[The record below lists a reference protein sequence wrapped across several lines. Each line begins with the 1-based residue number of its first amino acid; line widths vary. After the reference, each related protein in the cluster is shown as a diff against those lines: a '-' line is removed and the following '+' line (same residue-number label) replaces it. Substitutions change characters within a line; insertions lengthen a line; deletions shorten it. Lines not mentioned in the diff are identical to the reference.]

1 MTRAGA
7 PLLDVRGLHIA
18 IRGRGAD
25 GRALERVA
33 VANIDFE
40 VARGEVLGLV
50 GESGSGKSL
59 SMLAV
64 MGLLPQGMRAS
75 GSIRFDGREILG
87 LPERQ
92 MRRLRG
98 GRIAMIFQDPMTA
111 LNPVLTVGA
120 QIGEALALHNPGL
133 SRKALRGRV
142 LELMELVSIPAPE
155 KRFDQFPHEF
165 SGGMRQRIVIAI
177 AVANDPDLLIADE
190 PTTALDV
197 TIQAQIVEILDRLRR
212 EKGVAIVLITHDL
225 GLVAGL
231 ADRIAILY
239 AGRIAERG
247 DAGSVFGRPRHP
259 YTAGLLAAVPS
270 IETDVARLH
279 AIRGTPPS
287 IAARPTGCQ
296 FHPRCPHALPL
307 CAEHDPDFQW
317 FGTTMVACHR
327 AADIDVA
334 SEASHGG

>member
-1 MTRAGA
+1 MTATPE
-7 PLLDVRGLHIA
+7 PLLEVRDLRIA
-18 IRGRGAD
+18 IPSREGEH
-25 GRALERVA
+25 LA
-33 VANIDFE
+33 VANIDFQ
-40 VARGEVLGLV
+40 VSSGEILGLV
-50 GESGSGKSL
+50 GESGSGKSM

-64 MGLLPQGMRAS
+64 MGLLPAGMRAS
-75 GSIRFDGREILG
+75 GSVRFKGQEILG

-120 QIGEALALHNPGL
+120 QIVEAIMLHNRSL
-133 SRKALRGRV
+133 SRRELRSRA
-142 LELMELVSIPAPE
+142 LELMELVAIPAPD
-155 KRFDQFPHEF
+155 KRFDQYPHEF
-165 SGGMRQRIVIAI
+165 SGGMRQRVVIAI

-197 TIQAQIVEILDRLRR
+197 TIQAQIVDILNKLRR
-212 EKGVAIVLITHDL
+212 EKGVAIALITHDL

-239 AGRIAERG
+239 AGRIAECG
-247 DAGSVFGRPRHP
+247 EIGAVFQRPRHP

-270 IETDVARLH
+270 IDADVARLY

-287 IAARPTGCQ
+287 IMDRPPGCQ
-296 FHPRCPHALPL
+296 FNPRCPFALPR
-307 CAEHDPDFQW
+307 CAERSPELRW
-317 FGTTMVACHR
+317 FGENVVACHR
-327 AADIDVA
+327 AEELNLAPVTADA
-334 SEASHGG
+334 H